1 MLRLIIGTLL
11 ALSPCLLNA
20 QSTFRLNGKVD
31 ALKNGDTVFLIYEKG
46 NQQIVDSTRVQD
58 GRFTFQGTV
67 KYPVLSA
74 LYLHKNPYQ
83 TKLAAGEKMDYLRF
97 YLEPVTMQLQAKD
110 SLKHIRI
117 QDSPSNTLHRELQ
130 SQLKANDETFQRFV
144 RQAQAL
150 PPEKLKDKTIY
161 DSLLNREQE
170 LLRES
175 YEIHLAFADQHPDA
189 YLSLISLS
197 HVAAQSGM
205 GERAAKVY
213 QKVPEK
219 LKQTPLGR
227 DIPIQLAAPTRTQL
241 GSTAPDFEQ
250 PTPEGKS
257 IKVSD
262 FKNQYV
268 LIDFWASWCG
278 PCRQEN
284 PQVVKAYQTYKAKG
298 FTILGVSLD
307 FPGQKKAWL
316 KAIEKDQLTWTQVSD
331 LKGWDNAAAKQ
342 YGIRSIPANF
352 LIDPSG
358 KIIARDLRGEDLHRE
373 LSQIFADK

>member
-1 MLRLIIGTLL
+1 MLRSLLFTLL
-11 ALSPCLLNA
+11 ALSPFFLNA
-20 QSTFRLNGKVD
+20 QTTFRINGKVD
-31 ALKNGDTVFLIYEKG
+31 ALKNGDRVFLIYGKG
-46 NQQIVDSTRVQD
+46 NQQIVDSSQVQD
-58 GRFTFQGTV
+58 GRFTFEGTIDD
-67 KYPVLSA
+67 PILSG
-74 LYLHKNPYQ
+74 LYLHKNPYE
-83 TKLAAGEKMDYLRF
+83 TKLAAGEQMDYLRF
-97 YLEPVTMQLQAKD
+97 YLEPVTMQFQAND
-110 SLKHIRI
+110 SLKNIRI
-117 QDSPSNTLHRELQ
+117 QGSPSNTLHRELQ
-130 SQLKANDETFQRFV
+130 SQLKPNDDAFQHFR
-144 RQAQAL
+144 RQTQAL

-170 LLRES
+170 LFRES
-175 YEIHLAFADQHPDA
+175 YEIHLAFADKHTDA
-189 YLSLISLS
+189 YLGLISLS
-197 HVAAQSGM
+197 HVAAQPGLT
-205 GERAAKVY
+205 ERAARIY

-219 LKQTPLGR
+219 LKRTPLGK
-227 DIPIQLAAPTRTQL
+227 DIPVQLVALERTQL
-241 GSTAPDFEQ
+241 GGIAPDFEQ
-250 PTPEGKS
+250 PTPEGKA
-257 IKVSD
+257 VRLSD

-316 KAIEKDQLTWTQVSD
+316 KAIEKDRLTWTQVSD
-331 LKGWDNAAAKQ
+331 LKGWENAAAKQ

-358 KIIARDLRGEDLHRE
+358 KIIARDLRGEDLQRE